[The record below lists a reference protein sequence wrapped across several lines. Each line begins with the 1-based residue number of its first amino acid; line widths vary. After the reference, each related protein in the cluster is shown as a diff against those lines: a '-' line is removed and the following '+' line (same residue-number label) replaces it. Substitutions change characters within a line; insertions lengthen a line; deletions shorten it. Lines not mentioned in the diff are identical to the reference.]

1 MTSNDRVVYKWIKSK
16 IIRKKFN
23 IDISLYDEDK
33 LLFVTGIERIHTIM
47 VRTTSDKLIS
57 STFQGFLCS
66 LVKYFSTLEDKF
78 HMSVLPCNIL
88 YLFNKS
94 AFFNCPFLN
103 ILLAKSRHGVMYN
116 YYFFSHGWLHITPS
130 ILLPDTTL
138 MENDWVWLAIASEVQ
153 RQPLK

>member
-1 MTSNDRVVYKWIKSK
+1 MVWYFIGVY
-16 IIRKKFN
+16 IINVIFTWSLGDMKFLFSCWKKYFTH
-23 IDISLYDEDK
+23 
-33 LLFVTGIERIHTIM
+33 LLR
-47 VRTTSDKLIS
+47 L
-57 STFQGFLCS
+57 

-78 HMSVLPCNIL
+78 HISMLPCNIL

-103 ILLAKSRHGVMYN
+103 VLLAKSRHGVMYN

-138 MENDWVWLAIASEVQ
+138 LENDWVWLAIACEVQ

>member
-1 MTSNDRVVYKWIKSK
+1 MVWYFIGVYIINRTLHGHLEIRNFSSRVENISLVRCAHSWNIFQHSK
-16 IIRKKFN
+16 IN
-23 IDISLYDEDK
+23 
-33 LLFVTGIERIHTIM
+33 FV
-47 VRTTSDKLIS
+47 S
-57 STFQGFLCS
+57 
-66 LVKYFSTLEDKF
+66 
-78 HMSVLPCNIL
+78 PCCHVIIIL